1 VTRQVGVVAADARPL
16 LLEAV
21 ARVVRQEPAFRLIA
35 TAHDGRGALAL
46 LRSRRP
52 DVAVLHADLPEQG
65 GAALLAA
72 AARDAPG
79 CRVVLIAEG
88 YDPDAAYTAVA
99 AGAAACLTTAAT
111 GEELR
116 RAIHAVVAGG
126 AYIDAAAQTQLASG
140 IRARERTPQLL
151 TDRELDVLRGVA
163 SGRTARAIG
172 LELHLAERTV
182 KGHLEAI
189 YAKLDVSTGAA
200 AVATAIRTGLLE

>member
-1 VTRQVGVVAADARPL
+1 MVADGRPL

-21 ARVVRQEPAFRLIA
+21 ARVVRQDPALRLLA
-35 TAHDGRGALAL
+35 AAQDGRGALAL

-52 DVAVLHADLPEQG
+52 DVAVLHADLAGE
-65 GAALLAA
+65 ALLQA

-79 CRVVLIAEG
+79 CRIVLIAEG
-88 YDPDAAYTAVA
+88 YHPDAAYCAVA
-99 AGAAACLTTAAT
+99 NGAAACLTTATTA
-111 GEELR
+111 EELC
-116 RAIHAVVAGG
+116 RAIHAVVAGD

-163 SGRTARAIG
+163 SGLTARAIG

-200 AVATAIRTGLLE
+200 AVATAIRAGLLD